1 MTLLPSK
8 LILDGDISEVALLPS
23 KLILDGDII
32 VDGTASV

>member
-1 MTLLPSK
+1 MTLLPSN